1 MSDTMTFLLRALEEN
16 WILARQAEDKRA
28 VIAHVNIATATV
40 ASGILALIGFKKN
53 ALPLT
58 VLLAILGIYGIVATA
73 KLYER
78 SQYHIQRARKLRTR
92 LDELYPDTQVEML
105 QKIAENE
112 HKIRYPRLVNVRL
125 NTIWLSLHTLIAVLG
140 IIYTIIILYCSID

>member
-1 MSDTMTFLLRALEEN
+1 MSDTTAFLLRALEEN

-28 VIAHVNIATATV
+28 VIAHVNIAAATV
-40 ASGILALIGFKKN
+40 ANGILALVGFKKN

-58 VLLAILGIYGIVATA
+58 VLLAILGIYGIAATA

-78 SQYHIQRARKLRTR
+78 SQYHIQRARKLRAR
-92 LDELYPDTQVEML
+92 LDELSSEAQVEML
-105 QKIAENE
+105 QKSAENE
-112 HKIRYPRLVNVRL
+112 HKVRYPRLMHVRL

-140 IIYTIIILYCSID
+140 VAYTIIILS

>member
-1 MSDTMTFLLRALEEN
+1 MTFLLRVLEEN

-28 VIAHVNIATATV
+28 MIAHVNIAAATV
-40 ASGILALIGFKKN
+40 ANEILVLVGFKKN

-58 VLLAILGIYGIVATA
+58 ILLMILGIYGIIATA

-78 SQYHIQRARKLRTR
+78 SQYHIQRARKLRAR

-105 QKIAENE
+105 QKSAENE
-112 HKIRYPRLVNVRL
+112 HKILYPRLVNVRL
-125 NTIWLSLHTLIAVLG
+125 NTIWLSLHTLIAILG
-140 IIYTIIILYCSID
+140 IIYTIIIL